1 MGGCSD
7 VNHGQTTAT
16 ASWLPSGIHPTHRKS
31 AMDGTPDRTAARSGV
46 CDRRCWAWCNG
57 AAMADD
63 GSKNDDKATGG
74 GGKGALGE
82 LVKAESMI
90 QLAIALPAG
99 CVVRWP
105 GGGGIG
111 WVVGSWLD
119 RHFHQ
124 EWISIVGILL
134 GALAG
139 FVQIFRTAS
148 RYLKND
154 RS

>member
-1 MGGCSD
+1 
-7 VNHGQTTAT
+7 
-16 ASWLPSGIHPTHRKS
+16 
-31 AMDGTPDRTAARSGV
+31 
-46 CDRRCWAWCNG
+46 
-57 AAMADD
+57 MAGD
-63 GSKNDDKATGG
+63 GSGKHDSAATSG
-74 GGKGALGE
+74 GGKGPLGE

-99 CVVRWP
+99 CV
-105 GGGGIG
+105 IG
-111 WVVGSWLD
+111 WLVGSWLD

-124 EWISIVGILL
+124 GWISIVGILL

>member
-1 MGGCSD
+1 
-7 VNHGQTTAT
+7 
-16 ASWLPSGIHPTHRKS
+16 
-31 AMDGTPDRTAARSGV
+31 
-46 CDRRCWAWCNG
+46 
-57 AAMADD
+57 MADD
-63 GSKNDDKATGG
+63 GSGNDDKPATSG

-99 CVVRWP
+99 CV
-105 GGGGIG
+105 IG
-111 WVVGSWLD
+111 WLVGSWLD

-124 EWISIVGILL
+124 GWIAIVGILL

-139 FVQIFRTAS
+139 FLQIFRTAS

>member
-1 MGGCSD
+1 
-7 VNHGQTTAT
+7 
-16 ASWLPSGIHPTHRKS
+16 
-31 AMDGTPDRTAARSGV
+31 
-46 CDRRCWAWCNG
+46 
-57 AAMADD
+57 MADD
-63 GSKNDDKATGG
+63 GTGNDNKGTS

-99 CVVRWP
+99 CV
-105 GGGGIG
+105 IG
-111 WVVGSWLD
+111 WLVGDWLD

-124 EWISIVGILL
+124 EWISITGILL

-139 FVQIFRTAS
+139 FIQIFRTAS
-148 RYLKND
+148 RYVKND

>member
-1 MGGCSD
+1 
-7 VNHGQTTAT
+7 
-16 ASWLPSGIHPTHRKS
+16 
-31 AMDGTPDRTAARSGV
+31 
-46 CDRRCWAWCNG
+46 
-57 AAMADD
+57 MADD
-63 GSKNDDKATGG
+63 GSDDGAKNNGEANDDKTASG

-99 CVVRWP
+99 CL
-105 GGGGIG
+105 IG
-111 WVVGSWLD
+111 WLVGGWLD

-124 EWISIVGILL
+124 SWISIVGILL

-139 FVQIFRTAS
+139 FIQIFRTAS
-148 RYLKND
+148 RYLKKD

>member
-1 MGGCSD
+1 
-7 VNHGQTTAT
+7 
-16 ASWLPSGIHPTHRKS
+16 
-31 AMDGTPDRTAARSGV
+31 
-46 CDRRCWAWCNG
+46 
-57 AAMADD
+57 MADD
-63 GSKNDDKATGG
+63 GTGKDDKTPAEG
-74 GGKGALGE
+74 GGKGVLSE

-99 CVVRWP
+99 CV
-105 GGGGIG
+105 IG
-111 WVVGSWLD
+111 WLVGNWLD

-124 EWISIVGILL
+124 SWIEIVGILL

-139 FVQIFRTAS
+139 FIQMFRTAS

>member
-1 MGGCSD
+1 
-7 VNHGQTTAT
+7 
-16 ASWLPSGIHPTHRKS
+16 
-31 AMDGTPDRTAARSGV
+31 
-46 CDRRCWAWCNG
+46 
-57 AAMADD
+57 MADD
-63 GSKNDDKATGG
+63 GAKNDGKANDGKAASC

-99 CVVRWP
+99 CV
-105 GGGGIG
+105 IG
-111 WVVGSWLD
+111 WFVGSWLD

-124 EWISIVGILL
+124 GWISIVGILL